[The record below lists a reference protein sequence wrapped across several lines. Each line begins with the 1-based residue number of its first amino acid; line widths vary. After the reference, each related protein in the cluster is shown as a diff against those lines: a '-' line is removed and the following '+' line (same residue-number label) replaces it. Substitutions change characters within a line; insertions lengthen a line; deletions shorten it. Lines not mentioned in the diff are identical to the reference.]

1 MFLLRVASRASAT
14 TCETQDEQKDKTSAA
29 SSAMSRKAILPLE
42 MGEKL
47 LNI

>member
-29 SSAMSRKAILPLE
+29 MSRKAILPLE